1 MEFHICSS
9 PLESHLY
16 HLLHSDVLQDI
27 GTMVSDGKY
36 HPINLTNLIPLV
48 ILKEALAGANGE
60 STQTS
65 EQTLIVITKVF

>member
-1 MEFHICSS
+1 MA
-9 PLESHLY
+9 
-16 HLLHSDVLQDI
+16 
-27 GTMVSDGKY
+27 SDGKY
-36 HPINLTNLIPLV
+36 HPINLINLIPLV

>member
-1 MEFHICSS
+1 
-9 PLESHLY
+9 
-16 HLLHSDVLQDI
+16 
-27 GTMVSDGKY
+27 MVSDGKY

-48 ILKEALAGANGE
+48 ILKEALVGANGE